1 MDIILKIIAI
11 AIITSI
17 ASLIVKSVRNDFA
30 IMIAITGG
38 IVILVMVLS
47 YLTGI
52 FDTMKE
58 IVNMSGISSSLY
70 TLILKIVG
78 IGYLIEFTAG
88 LCSDTGNSGLGDK
101 VLLGGKIIILIM
113 ALPIVTNIM
122 QIIMELLPKW
132 EN

>member
-88 LCSDTGNSGLGDK
+88 L
-101 VLLGGKIIILIM
+101 
-113 ALPIVTNIM
+113 
-122 QIIMELLPKW
+122 
-132 EN
+132 

>member
-122 QIIMELLPKW
+122 QIIMELLTK
-132 EN
+132 

>member
-38 IVILVMVLS
+38 IVILVMVLT

-122 QIIMELLPKW
+122 QIIMELLPK
-132 EN
+132 

>member
-70 TLILKIVG
+70 TRILKIVG

-122 QIIMELLPKW
+122 QIIMELLPK
-132 EN
+132 